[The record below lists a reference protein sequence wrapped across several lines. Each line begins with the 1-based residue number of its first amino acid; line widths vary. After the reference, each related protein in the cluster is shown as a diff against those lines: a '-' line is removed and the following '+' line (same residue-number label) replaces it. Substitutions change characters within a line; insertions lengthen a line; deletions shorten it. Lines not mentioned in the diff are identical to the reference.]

1 MDRENDKSYLLIGV
15 WKLIDVTNRGGDG
28 QLFPPSYGPKKIGL
42 ITFNDE
48 NRMTVVLC
56 DGRDALPYEG
66 PREYLSYAGA
76 YRFDG
81 ETLVTRIDCTS
92 LPERI
97 KIGSDQVR
105 PARLDGN
112 RVTLTAPPFEIDGEI
127 HYRELTWEK
136 IY

>member
-1 MDRENDKSYLLIGV
+1 MRNATDKAHLLIGT
-15 WKLIDVTNRGGDG
+15 WKLIDVTNRDGDG
-28 QLFPPSYGPKKIGL
+28 NFLPESYGPKKMGL
-42 ITFNDE
+42 ISFTDE
-48 NRMTVVLC
+48 NRMMVVLC
-56 DGRDALPYEG
+56 DGRAELPYDG

-97 KIGSDQVR
+97 KPGSDQVR

-112 RVTLTAPPFEIDGEI
+112 RVTLTAPPFDIDGVI
-127 HYRELTWEK
+127 NYRELTWEK